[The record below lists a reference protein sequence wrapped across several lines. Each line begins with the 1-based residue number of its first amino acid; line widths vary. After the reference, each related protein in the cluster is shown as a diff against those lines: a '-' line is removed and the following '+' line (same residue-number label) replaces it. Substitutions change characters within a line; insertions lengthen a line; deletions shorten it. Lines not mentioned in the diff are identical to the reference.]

1 MRRRRR
7 LVGLVAAG
15 ALMLG
20 AGAPA
25 ALATGS
31 CPKPPPAKH
40 CKPGYGYGDKNHCHF
55 GPPGLG
61 FSNTNPY
68 N

>member
-1 MRRRRR
+1 
-7 LVGLVAAG
+7 
-15 ALMLG
+15 MLG

-31 CPKPPPAKH
+31 CPKPPPVKK

-61 FSNTNPY
+61 FSNTTPY